1 MEININIDDKLK
13 DVQVVISGSDIE
25 QLADIAQYLKS
36 RNTPSRQLAIK
47 TTDNIR
53 VVDKEDIIL
62 VESYGN
68 DLTFTLKNNYKITT
82 RKTLKRFLEEN
93 QKSDFVQI
101 SKSEVMNL
109 SYLSKMESA
118 FSGNYYAFL
127 TNQSRVTVSRRF
139 IKGILKRLEG
149 SAEDEAF

>member
-1 MEININIDDKLK
+1 MEISINIDDKLK
-13 DVQVVISGSDIE
+13 DIQVVISGSDIE

-36 RNTPSRQLAIK
+36 RNTPSRQIAIK
-47 TTDNIR
+47 TADNIR

-68 DLTFTLKNNYKITT
+68 DLTFTLKNNHKITT

-93 QKSDFVQI
+93 QKSDFLQI

>member
-25 QLADIAQYLKS
+25 QLADVAQYLKS
-36 RNTPSRQLAIK
+36 RHTPSRQIAIK
-47 TTDNIR
+47 TADNIR

-62 VESYGN
+62 VESYEN
-68 DLTFTLKNNYKITT
+68 DLTFTLKNNHKITT

-139 IKGILKRLEG
+139 IKSILKRLEG

>member
-25 QLADIAQYLKS
+25 QLADITQYLKS

-47 TTDNIR
+47 TADNIR

-68 DLTFTLKNNYKITT
+68 DLTFTLKNNHKITT

-127 TNQSRVTVSRRF
+127 TNQARVTVSRRF

>member
-1 MEININIDDKLK
+1 MEISINIDDKLK

-36 RNTPSRQLAIK
+36 KNTPSRQLAIK
-47 TTDNIR
+47 TADNIR

-68 DLTFTLKNNYKITT
+68 DLTFTLKNNHKITT

>member
-1 MEININIDDKLK
+1 M
-13 DVQVVISGSDIE
+13 
-25 QLADIAQYLKS
+25 
-36 RNTPSRQLAIK
+36 
-47 TTDNIR
+47 
-53 VVDKEDIIL
+53 L

-68 DLTFTLKNNYKITT
+68 DLTFTLKNNHKITT

-127 TNQSRVTVSRRF
+127 TNQARVTVSRRF

>member
-1 MEININIDDKLK
+1 MEISINIDDKLK
-13 DVQVVISGSDIE
+13 DIQVVISGSDIE

-36 RNTPSRQLAIK
+36 RNTPSRQIAIK
-47 TTDNIR
+47 IADNIR

-68 DLTFTLKNNYKITT
+68 DLTFTLKNNHKITT

>member
-1 MEININIDDKLK
+1 MEISINIDDKLK

-36 RNTPSRQLAIK
+36 RNTPSRQIAIK
-47 TTDNIR
+47 TADNIR

-68 DLTFTLKNNYKITT
+68 DLTFTLKNNHKITT

-149 SAEDEAF
+149 SAEDEVF

>member
-1 MEININIDDKLK
+1 MEISINIDDKLK

-36 RNTPSRQLAIK
+36 RNTPSRQIAIK
-47 TTDNIR
+47 TADNIR

-68 DLTFTLKNNYKITT
+68 DLTFTLKNNHKITT

-127 TNQSRVTVSRRF
+127 TNQSRVTVLRRF

>member
-68 DLTFTLKNNYKITT
+68 DLTFTLKNNHKITT

>member
-1 MEININIDDKLK
+1 MEISINIDDKLK
-13 DVQVVISGSDIE
+13 DIQVVISGSDIE

-36 RNTPSRQLAIK
+36 RNTPSRQIAIK
-47 TTDNIR
+47 TADNIR

-68 DLTFTLKNNYKITT
+68 DLTFTLKNNHKITT

>member
-1 MEININIDDKLK
+1 MEISINIDDKLK

-36 RNTPSRQLAIK
+36 RNTPSRQIAIK
-47 TTDNIR
+47 TADNIR

-68 DLTFTLKNNYKITT
+68 DLTFTLKNNHKITT

>member
-47 TTDNIR
+47 TADNIR
-53 VVDKEDIIL
+53 VVDKENIIL

-68 DLTFTLKNNYKITT
+68 DLTFTLKNNHKITT

-118 FSGNYYAFL
+118 LSGNYYAFL
-127 TNQSRVTVSRRF
+127 TNQARVTVSRRF